1 MSPGT
6 HPPPIITD
14 PNRGFLRWAL
24 HGFYDVLWWL
34 AIVGAS
40 PWWGWKYL
48 TDSRFARMVRG
59 RLGRLERDHPEL
71 AGKRTRPRILIHGVS
86 VGEVKSAQSLVELI
100 ERELP
105 QLDVVIST
113 TTVTGLEVARD
124 LFGERSVV
132 RFPIDPSRCVR
143 RFLTSLSPVGV
154 VLVELEIWP
163 NFLRVANELGIP
175 VAVVNG
181 RITESSY
188 ASYRLFR
195 NLLPQFNRI
204 SLFCA
209 QDEAYAG
216 RFAELGGG
224 IERILV
230 TGNVKADSLGDGPVD
245 PGEELTRLLAGHEG
259 QVIVTAGSTHELE
272 EQWLAEAWREAI
284 PETRLILVPRH
295 PNRAEAVVAE
305 LAQIGIP
312 VQRLSG
318 LRAGEVPDPSCPVLV
333 DTIGELE
340 RVYGLSDLVYI
351 GGSLVAHGGHNMLE
365 PASQGRGVL
374 YGPHVENFQLEAA
387 LLEEAGAAV
396 RLGDRGELAPT
407 LAALVADEERRV
419 RMAEAGLR
427 VARAQKGA
435 TRRTLEALIERCL
448 TLPGR

>member
-6 HPPPIITD
+6 HPPPIVTD

-24 HGFYDVLWWL
+24 HLFYDSVWWL
-34 AIVGAS
+34 AMVGAS
-40 PWWGWKYL
+40 PWWGWRML
-48 TDSRFARMVRG
+48 TDARFARMVRG
-59 RLGRLERDHPEL
+59 RLARDLPDL
-71 AGKRTRPRILIHGVS
+71 AASESRPRILIHGVS
-86 VGEVKSAQSLVELI
+86 VGEVKAAQSLVESI

-105 QLDVVIST
+105 ELDVVIST
-113 TTVTGLEVARD
+113 TTYTGIDVARD
-124 LFGERSVV
+124 LFEDRTVV
-132 RFPIDPSRCVR
+132 RFPIDPSFFVR
-143 RFLTSLSPVGV
+143 RFLTRLAPVCV

-181 RITESSY
+181 RITEESFSSY
-188 ASYRLFR
+188 RHFR

-204 SLFCA
+204 SLFCV
-209 QDEAYAG
+209 QDEEYAR
-216 RFAELGGG
+216 RFAELGNGC
-224 IERILV
+224 ERVVV
-230 TGNVKADSLGDGPVD
+230 TGNVKADSLGDGPVE
-245 PGEELTRLLAGHEG
+245 PGEELSRLLAGGEG
-259 QVIVTAGSTHELE
+259 QVIVTAGSTHDPE
-272 EQWLAEAWREAI
+272 ERWLAEAWREAI

-295 PNRAEAVVAE
+295 PDRAEAVVGE
-305 LAQIGIP
+305 LAQLGLQA
-312 VQRLSG
+312 QRLSG
-318 LRAGEVPDPSCPVLV
+318 LRTGERPDPSRPVIV

-351 GGSLVAHGGHNMLE
+351 GGSLVPHGGQNMLE

-396 RLGDRGELAPT
+396 RLEGRDELAPT
-407 LAALVADEERRV
+407 LLALVRDEERRV

-427 VARAQKGA
+427 AVRAQKGA